1 MTGELAVVSYG
12 GGVQS
17 TALLVL
23 AAQGYI
29 DHDRFLFSNVG
40 DDSEDPRTL
49 RYVREVA
56 FDYAAAHGIAMEE
69 LHRVPTRGRSKGQV
83 ETLWGRLMREDSR
96 SLPIPV
102 RMGDTGAPGTR
113 SCTADFKI
121 RVVQRRIRELGASA
135 EAPARVAV
143 GISTDEYQRATS
155 RIVEPFERLEYP
167 LLHLEWRGRVG
178 LNRADCEE
186 VIRSAG
192 LPVPPK
198 SSCFFCPFHR
208 PQVFRDQARDD
219 PELFARSV
227 LLEDT
232 LNERRDRLGKDHV
245 FLTRFGRRL
254 ADVVAEGGTQDTLDG
269 WDEDEGYRCGD
280 VCDT

>member
-1 MTGELAVVSYG
+1 MTEPLAVVSYG
-12 GGVQS
+12 AGVQS

-29 DHDRFLFSNVG
+29 PHRTFLFANVG
-40 DDSEDPRTL
+40 DDSEHPASL
-49 RYVREVA
+49 RYLREVA
-56 FDYAAAHGIAMEE
+56 FDYAAAHGIEMHE
-69 LHRVPTRGRSKGQV
+69 LHRVPVKGRSKGEV

-102 RMGDTGAPGTR
+102 RMSNGAPGTR

-121 RVVQRRIRELGASA
+121 RVIGRWLKEHGATA
-135 EAPARVAV
+135 ANPARVAI

-155 RIVEPFERLEYP
+155 RRVEPYEMTEYP
-167 LLHLEWRGRVG
+167 LLTLEHRLAPQGA
-178 LNRADCEE
+178 NRNDCKRIIAD
-186 VIRSAG
+186 AG

-198 SSCFFCPFHR
+198 SSCFFCPFHK
-208 PQVFRDQARDD
+208 PSVFADQARTE
-219 PELFARSV
+219 PELFAKSV

-232 LNERRDRLGKDHV
+232 LNARREMLGKDPV
-245 FLTRFGRRL
+245 YLTRFGRRL
-254 ADVVAEGGTQDTLDG
+254 GDVFANEQQSLLDD